1 MKKILSENIKND
13 FYTLYQLTL
22 RNLKIFLKDK
32 ANVFFSL
39 MAPLIILLL
48 YVLFLGDVQ
57 VKNITGYIPAG
68 VSVSEKALKAYVDSW
83 MLSGV
88 LAIACI
94 SVSLSANSVMV
105 QDKTRGILRD
115 GMASPVKRG
124 VITAGYFFYNFIV
137 TVIICTFVYF
147 ICMIYL
153 AASREWYLSAA
164 DVFGIFGVILLSAVS
179 ATLITVCIC
188 GFLKTE
194 AQHGGFVGIMSAI
207 LGFLIGAYMPMS
219 IMPKAAQYISCV
231 IPGSHSAGL
240 FKYFLMTGPLNDLG
254 DYLPPEVTDNMAYA
268 FTMKVNMFGTYV
280 GADIMSVYLA
290 ASIILFG
297 VINLAINLKKKK

>member
-1 MKKILSENIKND
+1 MKKIQTENIKND

-32 ANVFFSL
+32 ASVFFSL

-57 VKNITGYIPAG
+57 VNNIAAYIPEG
-68 VSVSEKALKAYVDSW
+68 VSVSKKALKAFVDSW

-88 LAIACI
+88 LSIACI

-115 GMASPVKRG
+115 GMASPVKQS
-124 VITAGYFFYNFIV
+124 VITAGYFCYNFIV
-137 TVIICTFVYF
+137 TVIICTFVF
-147 ICMIYL
+147 FVCLIYL
-153 AASREWYLSAA
+153 AAGREWFLSAA

-179 ATLITVCIC
+179 STLITVLIC
-188 GFLKTE
+188 GFFKTE
-194 AQHGGFVGIMSAI
+194 AQHGGFVGIMSAL

-219 IMPKAAQYISCV
+219 IMPKAAQYISAI

-240 FKYFLMTGPLNDLG
+240 FKYFMMTGPLNNLG
-254 DYLPPEVTDNMAYA
+254 ENLPVEVTNNMAYA
-268 FTMKVNMFGTYV
+268 FTMKINMFGTNV
-280 GADIMSVYLA
+280 GPDIMCVYLA
-290 ASIILFG
+290 ASVILFG
-297 VINLAINLKKKK
+297 AINLIVNLKKKI